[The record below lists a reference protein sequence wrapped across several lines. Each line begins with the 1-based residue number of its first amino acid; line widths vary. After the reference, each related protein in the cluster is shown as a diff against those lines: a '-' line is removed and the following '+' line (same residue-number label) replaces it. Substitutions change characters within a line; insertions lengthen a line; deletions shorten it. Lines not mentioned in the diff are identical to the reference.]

1 MKSLLKIFKLP
12 LDKFTGNIFWPC
24 NLEGVDKIDGRNGTV
39 ADPFR
44 YGDFITIICT
54 SSFRRLKVL
63 RQERSVDYYLEFML
77 VMVRRENANEDVSIF
92 KGIFLTCGVSITL
105 RSVTAD
111 RFKT

>member
-44 YGDFITIICT
+44 YGDFITVKCT
-54 SSFRRLKVL
+54 S
-63 RQERSVDYYLEFML
+63 VDCYPEFML
-77 VMVRRENANEDVSIF
+77 VMVRRENANEDVSI
-92 KGIFLTCGVSITL
+92 S
-105 RSVTAD
+105 RSFPYLCSLCHSEVRD
-111 RFKT
+111 G